1 MTLSKVLF
9 LIILH
14 LIIFTLFS
22 MDAEKTQWRKQYEQ
36 IMSDIKCPACGS
48 NHITKTLRGKPYMKY
63 VEYHKELSKELGWP
77 TLKLSGCTKSSNP
90 HCAECKTP
98 VAL

>member
-22 MDAEKTQWRKQYEQ
+22 MDAEKTQWRK
-36 IMSDIKCPACGS
+36 
-48 NHITKTLRGKPYMKY
+48 
-63 VEYHKELSKELGWP
+63 
-77 TLKLSGCTKSSNP
+77 
-90 HCAECKTP
+90 
-98 VAL
+98 